1 MAKKYS
7 LRKNV
12 IVNNNVITIYKLEN
26 QFCVS
31 DFIRAME
38 KALKYIRRK
47 NIASII
53 IKCLC
58 SRNHIFPD
66 ACVPIAAL
74 ICEYQTTFN
83 ININVDIGENSYLKS
98 CHFNNPL
105 NLSPE
110 QIKKT
115 KNPLNKIFMYSASN
129 ENGSQ
134 AVALNQAF
142 VDYMSRTVE
151 CEEGVLSGMLW
162 CIYEV
167 MDNVLIH
174 SESNYGYIMAQYHK
188 KTNRLAICIYDC
200 GIGIYNSLIKGSI
213 KPTSELDS
221 IKLSITEGISDGQG
235 QGNGLYGL
243 SQFIKA
249 NGGRLVISTGSS
261 TLEYKNDKLKEWSNN
276 PVLSKEN
283 RSTTIDFQ
291 LELSKKTDLK
301 SALRSIGGID
311 DFDIRIEDMI
321 QEDSNVLRYK
331 IVDQTDGTSTRS
343 SGRALRID
351 VLNIIKRYQSPI
363 ILDFSD
369 ILIVSSSF
377 MDEFVAKM
385 YIDLGSVKFNQLIS
399 IVNMNEN
406 LIHICNRAI
415 AMRINQ
421 EWNS

>member
-1 MAKKYS
+1 MSKKYS
-7 LRKNV
+7 SRKNV
-12 IVNNNVITIYKLEN
+12 IVNNNVITIYRLEN

-47 NIASII
+47 NISSII
-53 IKCLC
+53 VKCSC

-74 ICEYQTTFN
+74 ICEYQNTFN
-83 ININVDIGENSYLKS
+83 INIDVDIGENKYLES
-98 CHFNNPL
+98 CHFNKPL

-110 QIKKT
+110 EIEKT
-115 KNPLNKIFMYSASN
+115 KNPLNKIFMYGASN
-129 ENGSQ
+129 KNGSQ
-134 AVALNQAF
+134 AIALNQAF
-142 VDYMSRTVE
+142 VDCMSRTVE
-151 CEEGVLSGMLW
+151 YEEGVLSGMLW
-162 CIYEV
+162 CIYEI

-200 GIGIYNSLIKGSI
+200 GIGIYNSLIKGNVN
-213 KPTSELDS
+213 PTSELDS
-221 IKLSITEGISDGQG
+221 IKLSITEGISDGLG

-243 SQFIKA
+243 SQFVKA

-261 TLEYKNDKLKEWSNN
+261 TLEYKNDKLKEWTNN

-291 LELSKKTDLK
+291 LELSNKTDFK

-321 QEDSNVLRYK
+321 QENSNVLKYTIK
-331 IVDQTDGTSTRS
+331 KQTDGTSTRS
-343 SGRALRID
+343 SGRSLRID

-377 MDEFVAKM
+377 MDEFIAKM

-399 IVNMNEN
+399 MVNMNEN
-406 LIHICNRAI
+406 LVHICNRAI

>member
-1 MAKKYS
+1 MSNKYS
-7 LRKNV
+7 SSKNV
-12 IVNNNVITIYKLEN
+12 GVNNNVITIYKLEN

-38 KALKYIRRK
+38 KALKYIRK
-47 NIASII
+47 KDISSII
-53 IKCLC
+53 VKCSC
-58 SRNHIFPD
+58 SRKHIFPD
-66 ACVPIAAL
+66 ACVPISAL
-74 ICEYQTTFN
+74 ICEYQNLFN
-83 ININVDIGENSYLKS
+83 VNIDVDIGENKYLES
-98 CHFNNPL
+98 CHFNKPL

-110 QIKKT
+110 QIAKT
-115 KNPLNKIFMYSASN
+115 RNPLNKIFMYGASN

-142 VDYMSRTVE
+142 VDCMSRTVE

-162 CIYEV
+162 CIYEI

-188 KTNRLAICIYDC
+188 KTKRLAICIYDC
-200 GIGIYNSLIKGSI
+200 GIGIYNSLIKGSVN
-213 KPTSELDS
+213 PTSELDS
-221 IKLSITEGISDGQG
+221 IKLAITEGVSDGHG

-243 SQFIKA
+243 SQFVKA

-261 TLEYKNDKLKEWSNN
+261 TLEYKNDKLKKWTNN

-311 DFDIRIEDMI
+311 DFDIRIDDMV
-321 QEDSNVLRYK
+321 QENRDALRYK
-331 IVDQTDGTSTRS
+331 IMKQTDGTSTRI
-343 SGRALRID
+343 SGRSLRID

-377 MDEFVAKM
+377 MDEFIAKM
-385 YIDLGSVKFNQLIS
+385 YVDLGSVKFNQLIS
-399 IVNMNEN
+399 MVNMNEN
-406 LIHICNRAI
+406 LVHICNRAI

-421 EWNS
+421 EWTS